1 MSGGAH
7 YLYGDDPVEINAN
20 RATVRLTVANTG
32 DRAVQIGSHYHF
44 FEINRALRFDR
55 EAAFGM
61 RLDIPSGTAV
71 RFEPGDTREVDLCA
85 FAGTGRLVGFAGLVN
100 GGLSAPDTKR
110 NALRRAAELGFTHAG
125 SAAGTD
131 STGNTPGADSTPGT
145 EGTQH

>member
-32 DRAVQIGSHYHF
+32 DRAIQIGSHYHF

-71 RFEPGDTREVDLCA
+71 RFEPGDSREVGLCA
-85 FAGTGRLVGFAGLVN
+85 FGGAGRLVGFAGLVN

-110 NALRRAAELGFTHAG
+110 DALRRASELGFTHAG
-125 SAAGTD
+125 TAGTD
-131 STGNTPGADSTPGT
+131 STGNTPGADSTAGT

>member
-7 YLYGDDPVEINAN
+7 YLYGDDPIEINAN
-20 RATVRLTVANTG
+20 RAKIRLTVANTG

-85 FAGTGRLVGFAGLVN
+85 YAGTGRLVGFAGLVN

-110 NALRRAAELGFTHAG
+110 TALRRAAELGFTHTGSTAG
-125 SAAGTD
+125 PD
-131 STGNTPGADSTPGT
+131 STGNTPGTAGT
-145 EGTQH
+145 EGTHN